1 MQRYM
6 PKKRSF
12 KLYIFAAV
20 ILIIAAV
27 VIKIVGSS
35 SSTDQRRQN
44 NPIVRTEQPHRETVF
59 NVLKFTGDVIP
70 IQQANIF
77 SKVGGNLEKVYA
89 DMGTYVQ
96 KGQMLAQIDTTE
108 IYQQFQQVSAT
119 YQNAKL
125 TYQRNKDLSEQNL
138 IAKQDLDNADA
149 AMKVAAANFETA
161 KIRLDYAR
169 ITAPFSGFITKRF
182 LDPGALVNSN
192 NSNNSTLFTL
202 MDLSAMKIIIYV
214 LEKDIPLA
222 KIGKKAVIT
231 VDAFPGKEFYG
242 SVARI
247 SEAVDLS
254 TRTMA
259 VEVDIPNSERRLK
272 PGMFASVTIIV
283 NERSNSITVL
293 TQAIMKDAGGFF
305 LYVVNDN
312 MAKRIG
318 VNPGI
323 EQDNRIE
330 ILSGLNGNENIIS
343 TGQQFV
349 KDGGQVIIQ

>member
-1 MQRYM
+1 MS
-6 PKKRSF
+6 KKN
-12 KLYIFAAV
+12 K
-20 ILIIAAV
+20 ILILSAV
-27 VIKIVGSS
+27 VILVAIVMLKLFLGTSS
-35 SSTDQRRQN
+35 SDQRRQTA
-44 NPIVRTEQPHRETVF
+44 PIVKIEQSRRETIT
-59 NVLKFTGDVIP
+59 NTLRFTGDVTP

-77 SKVGGNLEKVYA
+77 SKVSGNLEKIYT
-89 DMGTYVQ
+89 DMGSYVQ
-96 KGQMLAQIDTTE
+96 KGQLLAQIDTTE
-108 IYQQFQQVSAT
+108 IYQQFQQMSAT

-149 AMKVAAANFETA
+149 AMKVASANFEAA
-161 KIRLDYAR
+161 KIRLDYSR

-182 LDPGALVNSN
+182 LDPGALVTSN
-192 NSNNSTLFTL
+192 NATMFTL
-202 MDLSAMKIIIYV
+202 MDLNSMKIIVNV

-222 KIGKKAVIT
+222 KIGKKASIT

-259 VEVDIPNSERRLK
+259 VEVDIPNSERLLK

-283 NERSNSITVL
+283 NERSNALTVP
-293 TQAIMKDAGGFF
+293 TQAIMKDAKGFF
-305 LYVVNDN
+305 LYIANDKT
-312 MAKRIG
+312 AKRIS

-323 EQDNRIE
+323 EQDTRTE
-330 ILSGLNGNENIIS
+330 ILSGLEGNENVIT

-349 KDGGQVIIQ
+349 KDGGQIIIQQ

>member
-1 MQRYM
+1 M
-6 PKKRSF
+6 KKKTR
-12 KLYIFAAV
+12 LLVIFAV
-20 ILIIAAV
+20 LVLLAV
-27 VIKIVGSS
+27 VIFKIINVGN
-35 SSTDQRRQN
+35 TADQRKQPA
-44 NPIVRTEQPHRETVF
+44 PIVKVETPHRETVV
-59 NVLKFTGDVIP
+59 NSLRFTGDVIP

-96 KGQMLAQIDTTE
+96 KGQLLAQVDTTE
-108 IYQQFQQVSAT
+108 IYQQFQQMSAT

-138 IAKQDLDNADA
+138 IAKQDLDNAEA
-149 AMKVAAANFETA
+149 AMKVASANFEAA

-169 ITAPFSGFITKRF
+169 ITAPFAGFITKRF

-192 NSNNSTLFTL
+192 NSTLFTL
-202 MDLSAMKIIIYV
+202 MDLSAMKIIVDV

-222 KIGKKAVIT
+222 KIGKKASLT
-231 VDAFPGKEFYG
+231 VDAFPDKEFYG

-259 VEVDIPNSERRLK
+259 VEVDIPNTERLLK

-283 NERSNSITVL
+283 NERSNAITVP
-293 TQAIMKDAGGFF
+293 TQAILKDAMGFF
-305 LYVVNDN
+305 LYVVNDKI
-312 MAKRIG
+312 AKRVGIG
-318 VNPGI
+318 LGI
-323 EQDNRIE
+323 EYDTRTE
-330 ILSGLNGNENIIS
+330 ILSGLNGNESIIT

-349 KDGGQVIIQ
+349 KDGGQVLIQQ